1 MNGSFSERFKVV
13 RGSAKP
19 ETAMSGMAAYPASG
33 AFVDVTG
40 YEFVHVIAHL
50 GTVHASDTPVLTV
63 KCSDA
68 INGTLDVI
76 DASLAHTV
84 DVTNDDGKD
93 LIWSIE
99 VRKLPVRPS
108 LPGAGHGRDADE
120 RHLHR
125 CDVHPGE
132 RQPAGDAAD
141 DHGERGLSVV
151 GVRLLRVCGPSQ

>member
-13 RGSAKP
+13 RGSGKP
-19 ETAMSGMAAYPASG
+19 ETAMNGVAAYPASG

-63 KCSDA
+63 KCAEA

-76 DASLAHTV
+76 SSTLEHTV
-84 DVTNDDGKD
+84 NVTNDDGKD

-99 VRKLPVRPS
+99 VRKLPVDHHF
-108 LPGAGHGRDADE
+108 LALATAGTLSNGSYI
-120 RHLHR
+120 
-125 CDVHPGE
+125 DVTFLLENGS
-132 RQPAGDAAD
+132 QPVTQPTTTGSAAYQWL
-141 DHGERGLSVV
+141 G
-151 GVRLLRVCGPSQ
+151 

>member
-19 ETAMSGMAAYPASG
+19 ETAISGVAAYPASG

-68 INGTLDVI
+68 NNGTLDVI
-76 DASLAHTV
+76 SSTLAHTV

-93 LIWSIE
+93 VIWSIE
-99 VRKLPVRPS
+99 VRKLPVDHHF
-108 LPGAGHGRDADE
+108 LALATAGTLTNGTYIDVTFILENGA
-120 RHLHR
+120 
-125 CDVHPGE
+125 
-132 RQPAGDAAD
+132 QPVTQPTTGSAAYQWL
-141 DHGERGLSVV
+141 G
-151 GVRLLRVCGPSQ
+151 